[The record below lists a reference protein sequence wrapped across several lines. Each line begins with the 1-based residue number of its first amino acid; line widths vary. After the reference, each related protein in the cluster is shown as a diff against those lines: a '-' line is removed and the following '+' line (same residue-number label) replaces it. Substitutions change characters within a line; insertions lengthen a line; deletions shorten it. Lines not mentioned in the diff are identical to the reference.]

1 MKRNIL
7 MTLAAVVFCGLA
19 VTLFTQCNKDKEKNP
34 EVKMMYY
41 VSFSSDVLNVADV
54 EINYLD
60 ANGAQQKEVV
70 TDTAWQKQ
78 ITANTL
84 PLTEGVWA
92 KLTPKA
98 SIADGN
104 YQLSIQTAAAY
115 TADLP
120 DGTKTYEGWDNT
132 NNDIITAA
140 QNTDEVAA
148 WCAQSPTIAIIINKE
163 GVSNQTHVD
172 FGGNYN
178 PDDPYDVL
186 GCWLWW
192 TVIGWDWVREYCEN

>member
-7 MTLAAVVFCGLA
+7 MTLAAIVVCGLA

-41 VSFSSDVLNVADV
+41 VSVSPDVLNVADV

-104 YQLSIQTAAAY
+104 SQLSIQTAAAY

-140 QNTDEVAA
+140 QNTD
-148 WCAQSPTIAIIINKE
+148 
-163 GVSNQTHVD
+163 
-172 FGGNYN
+172 
-178 PDDPYDVL
+178 
-186 GCWLWW
+186 
-192 TVIGWDWVREYCEN
+192 